1 VTTSESGRV
10 SEAIAAVERQIA
22 GLWAPEHGA
31 SPKSRA
37 CTANVVF
44 ATAAHD
50 VRDAVHLATSL
61 TTADLAR
68 TFVVHLDPKLPPWG
82 IEASVSAHCQKG
94 EAGVVCAERIDL
106 ALGTMT
112 YARAASIIDALAVS
126 EVPTVLVVASAA
138 PTMLVSTLTRAA
150 SRVIVDAD
158 ALGLAQT
165 HALAGETEAH
175 FVDLAWQRLYPWRN
189 QIARCF
195 DDPAVRPAV
204 SAIRSVQITAAGE
217 GSGGR
222 RLLGWLA
229 ARLGW
234 RFTSPTE
241 AVDPRHGR
249 IAIDFH
255 TRECDAP
262 AWAVLGVEITASLAD
277 GDAAFTLLRHGD
289 PPRIDTTWHA
299 QGAGHGTRSAPIVQR
314 SLADHVD
321 RAIADAGCDDV
332 LRASLDAAYAYPST
346 GVAA

>member
-1 VTTSESGRV
+1 MTTSESGRV
-10 SEAIAAVERQIA
+10 SEAISAVERQIA

-37 CTANVVF
+37 CTANIVV

-50 VRDAVHLATSL
+50 VRDAVRLATSL

-112 YARAASIIDALAVS
+112 YARAASIVDSLAVS

-138 PTMLVSTLTRAA
+138 PAMLVSTLARAA
-150 SRVIVDAD
+150 GRIIVDSE

-165 HALAGETEAH
+165 HALASETQAH

-189 QIARCF
+189 QVARCF
-195 DDPAVRPAV
+195 DDAAVRPAI
-204 SAIRSVQITAAGE
+204 SAIRRVEITATGE

-234 RFTSPTE
+234 RFASPTE

-249 IAIDFH
+249 IEIDL
-255 TRECDAP
+255 RIRPADAP
-262 AWAVLGVEITASLAD
+262 TWAVLGVEITASLAD
-277 GDAAFTLLRHGD
+277 GEATFTLLRHGD

-299 QGAGHGTRSAPIVQR
+299 PGAGHGAHSAPIVQR
-314 SLADHVD
+314 SLAHHVD
-321 RAIADAGCDDV
+321 RAIADTTPDTV
-332 LRASLDAAYAYPST
+332 LRASLDAAYAYPPK